1 MKEKIAKVCETIF
14 AIGMLLALFV
24 AFLLFVGFIVSCF
37 VSHDTA
43 TVITTFLYKT
53 LLPQTY
59 IMAVIVCLIGLIG
72 MYLRGQKAMMM
83 STKPKTKAN

>member
-1 MKEKIAKVCETIF
+1 MKEKIAKDCDMVF
-14 AIGMLLALFV
+14 GIGMLLALFV

-53 LLPQTY
+53 LLPKTY
-59 IMAVIVCLIGLIG
+59 IVAVAVCLIGLIG

-83 STKPKTKAN
+83 STKPKSK